1 MSLTKTIGTLIATA
15 LVGSVTLLVVS
26 PKKIQKNKPKTAK
39 TSTQKGIEEKDD
51 LFI

>member
-15 LVGSVTLLVVS
+15 LVGSVTLLVAS
-26 PKKIQKNKPKTAK
+26 PKKIQKNKTRTAK
-39 TSTQKGIEEKDD
+39 TSMQNGIAEKDD